1 MITCQNCKHQD
12 LDGAMF
18 CSQCGTQF
26 LDTVD
31 TTVIQ
36 PARIVNS
43 SGISGNTAPK
53 FPQPPSEFSLSTVA
67 LLLID
72 TGEITYIPNDKNITI
87 GRSTEGQLVVPD
99 IDLAPY
105 NAYEAGVSRLH
116 TSIALKRN
124 QVLLKDLGSA
134 NGTRVNGQKI
144 SAHTEYDLA
153 HGDIITLGK
162 LKFQILVQK
171 SAE

>member
-1 MITCQNCKHQD
+1 MITCQNCNHQD
-12 LDGAMF
+12 LDGALF
-18 CSQCGTQF
+18 CSQCGAQLLNT
-26 LDTVD
+26 TD
-31 TTVIQ
+31 TTVIP
-36 PARIVNS
+36 PARMVQS

-53 FPQPPSEFSLSTVA
+53 FPQPPPEFSLSTVA
-67 LLLID
+67 LLMID
-72 TGEITYIPNDKNITI
+72 TGEITYIPNSKNITI

-116 TSIALKRN
+116 THIALKKN
-124 QVLLKDLGSA
+124 QVLIKDLGSA
-134 NGTRVNGQKI
+134 NGTRVNGSKI

-162 LKFQILVQK
+162 LKFQILIQE